1 MLNFSTW
8 GEVVNAAVEFH
19 DGATAG
25 ADDLISFVKQHLDSI
40 KDPIMVHININMPK
54 IAVGKILR
62 RAAKDL
68 FG

>member
-1 MLNFSTW
+1 MPNFSTW
-8 GEVVNAAVEFH
+8 GKVVNAAVEFH

-25 ADDLISFVKQHLDSI
+25 ADDLISFVKQHLDSV
-40 KDPIMVHININMPK
+40 KAPKMVHITKELPRS
-54 IAVGKILR
+54 AVGKILR